1 MPYYRIKHFKLLCV
15 STVLAAIISVSPPAA
30 AQVVNRVGILGTGQG
45 CQWSTVGAAIA
56 AASSVA
62 RSTILIETGQT
73 FTEQLGTINKPVTI
87 AAGNAAC
94 TALSIGGVKPVIDA
108 ANLGRVATISEDVTF
123 QYVEI
128 RNGEVTDQKGG
139 NLLVTSGGHLILDD
153 VLVADGVLNLSI
165 AQIFKTYAAGIHV
178 ETGGTLVMRGTS
190 SLFSNEVTQGWGVG
204 GLVVEVGATATLEDT
219 SRIGA
224 VLAGNIGD
232 DTVGG
237 ALVEGT
243 MIMADD
249 SEVSGNVAD
258 STGGILISDGNVE
271 LRNRARVSFNFG
283 NTGGILV
290 YEGGQLTT
298 GLGAIPMIENNVGD
312 LLAGGISIAGNAVN
326 NAFVD
331 LGGISISSNT
341 SNGCGAGLYIDDA
354 LGSVSL
360 EAAILEA
367 NQADGCGGGIALFAG
382 ELTMDD
388 VEIIANQAGTDG
400 GGLYLDGT
408 GSDVVAT
415 ATRIDSNSSAA
426 RGGGVAQLAG
436 ASLALHDSDVTS
448 NSAGTDGGG
457 VFVDGPASILS
468 ADEGSISRNSA
479 TRGAGLYAD
488 KGTTTLDYQ
497 KINSN
502 DALSEAGGIRV
513 TAGATV
519 HVHFGE
525 MNRNTAG
532 TMGGAFAVPGGRL
545 NLLATNVFS
554 NEAGTDGGAGAITRN
569 GFVTAQNVWFHSNQ
583 AMGRGGGLAV
593 LAFEDMSNPRLVVD
607 GDWNQDGCMARS
619 VYFNEYCSEFRENH
633 ATGSGGA
640 IFAEDGTITIAKSGF
655 LANTAGGQGSA
666 VLLQDNGASIP
677 HLIAINDLFAG
688 NGLDPTKDIVRVAAG
703 SLIGTHLTSA
713 DNNGIPFHF
722 GPNGAGGLLWSI
734 VWDTA
739 NVLVE
744 APAGAAATCSMFRAW
759 TGILTGVNF
768 VGMLD
773 PFFVTT
779 ARGDYRLDALV
790 SINAVDK
797 CEIGAPEDLDGHLR
811 PDGPLTR
818 WDRGAFEAP

>member
-1 MPYYRIKHFKLLCV
+1 MSYHGMKHLKSLCV
-15 STVLAAIISVSPPAA
+15 STMLAAVISVSPPAT
-30 AQVVNRVGILGTGQG
+30 AQVVNRVGILGSGQG
-45 CQWSTVGAAIA
+45 CQWPTVGAAIA
-56 AASSVA
+56 AASSVFP
-62 RSTILIETGQT
+62 STILIEAGQT

-94 TALSIGGVKPVIDA
+94 TVPSNLGAKPIIDA
-108 ANLGRVATISEDVTF
+108 ANLGRVATISGDVTF

-153 VLVADGVLNLSI
+153 VLVADGILNLSI
-165 AQIFKTYAAGIHV
+165 GQIFQTYAAGVHV

-224 VLAGNIGD
+224 VLDGNIGD

-249 SEVSGNVAD
+249 SEVSSNDAD
-258 STGGILISDGNVE
+258 SVGGILISDGNVE
-271 LRNRARVSFNFG
+271 LRNRARVSFNSG
-283 NTGGILV
+283 NAGGILV

-298 GLGAIPMIENNVGD
+298 GIGATPTIENNVGD
-312 LLAGGISIAGNAVN
+312 LLAGGISIAGTAVN

-331 LGGISISSNT
+331 LSGISISSNT

-354 LGSVSL
+354 FGSVNL
-360 EAAILEA
+360 EAATLEA

-388 VEIIANQAGTDG
+388 VEVIVNHAGTDG

-408 GSDVVAT
+408 GSEVVAT
-415 ATRIDSNSSAA
+415 ATRINSNSSAA
-426 RGGGVAQLAG
+426 RGGGVAQFAG
-436 ASLALHDSDVTS
+436 ALLTLHDSDVTS

-457 VFVDGPASILS
+457 LYVDGQASVFS

-479 TRGAGLYAD
+479 ARGAGVYAEA
-488 KGTTTLDYQ
+488 GTTTLDYQ

-502 DALSEAGGIRV
+502 DALGEAGGIRIA
-513 TAGATV
+513 AGATV
-519 HVHFGE
+519 HVNFGE
-525 MNRNTAG
+525 VNRNTAG

-545 NLLATNVFS
+545 NLLAPNVFS

-583 AMGRGGGLAV
+583 ATGRGGGWAV
-593 LAFEDMSNPRLVVD
+593 LAFDDMSNPRLVVD
-607 GDWNQDGCMARS
+607 GDWNQDGCLARS

-633 ATGSGGA
+633 ATGGGGA
-640 IFAEDGTITIAKSGF
+640 IFAEDGATTIAKSGF
-655 LANTAGGQGSA
+655 LANTADGQGSA
-666 VLLQDNGASIP
+666 ILLQDNGAAIP
-677 HLIAINDLFAG
+677 RLISINDLFAG

-722 GPNGAGGLLWSI
+722 GPSGAGGLMWSI

-739 NVLVE
+739 NILVD
-744 APAGAAATCSMFRAW
+744 APAGAVATCSMFRAW
-759 TGILTGVNF
+759 TGILTGVNY

-779 ARGDYRLDALV
+779 ARGDYRLDATV

-811 PDGPLTR
+811 PDGPQMR